1 MAARKGYR
9 ATPAA
14 AADEPAD
21 GDPRSTRRRIAAVV
35 AAAGGWYT
43 TWLFITAI
51 GITGIPGF
59 AVSIIIEWLLFEFKR
74 EVLAAGAQ
82 LTVGGVIAVVAD
94 TVLNGGGMWSVVL
107 GLNNTDTYDMFHK
120 ALELGPK
127 PLATAAAGGA
137 VAVAGGA
144 VAAAGSM
151 PMLPALGIALALGF
165 ILSIA
170 PHKLWHRR

>member
-1 MAARKGYR
+1 MAARAKGYR
-9 ATPAA
+9 AAG
-14 AADEPAD
+14 AADEPA

-51 GITGIPGF
+51 GIQGIPGF
-59 AVSIIIEWLLFEFKR
+59 AVTCIVEWLLFEFKR
-74 EVLAAGAQ
+74 EVLASGAQ
-82 LTVGGVIAVVAD
+82 LTVGGVIAVLAD

-127 PLATAAAGGA
+127 PSATAAAGE
-137 VAVAGGA
+137 A
-144 VAAAGSM
+144 VAAAATAASGGM

-165 ILSIA
+165 ILAIA
-170 PHKLWHRR
+170 PHKLWHRQ